1 MFQVLLCE
9 LSPRVANCN
18 LERAGDCWKLMKG
31 WLTPPELG
39 NWDSDPAFFLQTTS
53 STSSST
59 FLSTTLPTTTSPTY
73 SSPPSRPPPRPTSC
87 QQPCQP
93 PLLRDDSTNHP
104 AFDPPPMPIP
114 LFWQKIH
121 IHIYFVFKY
130 NLNIERICIECFWIW
145 NSFLWKSEEPFKTF
159 VLFRAN
165 GNTPKVPILIS
176 PSTRIWYQAPNYIDH
191 FLN

>member
-31 WLTPPELG
+31 LLTPPELG

-53 STSSST
+53 PTSSST

-130 NLNIERICIECFWIW
+130 NLNIERICNECFWIS
-145 NSFLWKSEEPFKTF
+145 NTSLFLEIFSMYEQ
-159 VLFRAN
+159 LAA
-165 GNTPKVPILIS
+165 L
-176 PSTRIWYQAPNYIDH
+176 
-191 FLN
+191 